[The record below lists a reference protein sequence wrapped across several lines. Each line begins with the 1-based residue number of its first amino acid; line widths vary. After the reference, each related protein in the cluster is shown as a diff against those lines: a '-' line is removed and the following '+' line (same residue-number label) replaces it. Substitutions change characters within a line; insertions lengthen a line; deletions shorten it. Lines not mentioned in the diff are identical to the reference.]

1 MEKEVMF
8 GSYGMSVII
17 SAFMAWVFSM
27 WAPSDKVKNGVV
39 VGFGMAIG
47 ILALL
52 FFSLPLSIQNIVV
65 YLLHGF
71 FAGMG
76 AIGLWKTLG
85 IQVSNRP

>member
-17 SAFMAWVFSM
+17 SAFMAWIFSM
-27 WAPSDKVKNGVV
+27 WTPQDKVKNGIVV
-39 VGFGMAIG
+39 FFGMALG
-47 ILALL
+47 ILSIYFL
-52 FFSLPLSIQNIVV
+52 SLPLTLQNIVL

-71 FAGMG
+71 FAAMG

-85 IQVSNRP
+85 IQTGRV